1 MAHWK
6 TAGIVL
12 AILVVAALGEGA
24 PSPAHAA
31 TTRVWTGAVNLN
43 WSTPGNW
50 DPPGPPADGDALV
63 FGAPAAGKTLVN
75 DAGPFDVVN
84 NRPLGVNLSS
94 LTFNAGAAF
103 ATLTLIGNPVS
114 ISKSIHMEGIGIL
127 RFNLPVALR
136 DDVEGSVSQGNGAIV
151 VGTEPPTPAG
161 VLATNGHTLTTNGPG
176 GFSFWGDVTGAGTLL
191 AESGIMGIAYGLSF
205 TGTIAAASGAQVGF
219 GNRGPVGS
227 LCGSAPKAL
236 VKVDGLLTFG
246 CEATIGGLAGSGEVS
261 LYRQNVPLHI
271 TGRGSDAVFA
281 GKLTNAQFG
290 GSVICCS
297 EGEQILSGAS
307 SMFGYVLVNAGS
319 LFLQGGTFSAQAA
332 FTVQGGAGFRPTLG
346 GYGAF
351 GPTIV
356 TDANLSLDSLNG
368 TFGFARFPTLQ
379 LAPSATVTFEVKG
392 STPGVGFTQ
401 VVVTGDTFLD
411 NALLSID
418 FNGFEPAA
426 GQPLTLIKGGQSLFD
441 TFRNAADSEQLPEGA
456 SFVAD
461 KMTFTISYK
470 GGAGK
475 DVVITRS
482 GSAASPTPS
491 PTATPTGTPKPGGQF
506 KRIVPM
512 VSNDR

>member
-6 TAGIVL
+6 TAGIIL
-12 AILVVAALGEGA
+12 AILVVAVLGEGA

-94 LTFNAGAAF
+94 LTFNAGPAF
-103 ATLTLIGNPVS
+103 ALLTLVGNPIG
-114 ISKSIHMEGIGIL
+114 ISKSIHMEGKGIWSL
-127 RFNLPVALR
+127 NLQVALGA
-136 DDVEGSVSQGNGAIV
+136 DVDASVSDGNGVIV

-161 VLATNGHTLTTNGPG
+161 VLAMNGHKLTKNGPG
-176 GFSFWGDVTGAGTLL
+176 GFTFWGDVTGAGTLL
-191 AESGIMGIAYGLSF
+191 AESGVMGIAYGLSF
-205 TGTIAAASGAQVGF
+205 TGTIAAAKGAQVGF
-219 GNRGPVGS
+219 GDRGPLGS
-227 LCGSAPKAL
+227 LCGGAPKAL
-236 VKVDGLLTFG
+236 VQVDGLLTFD
-246 CEATIGGLAGSGEVS
+246 CETTIGGLGGSGDVS
-261 LYRQNVPLHI
+261 LYRQNVPLRI
-271 TGRGSDAVFA
+271 AGRSSDAVFA

-297 EGEQILSGAS
+297 EGQQTLSGAS

-319 LFLQGGTFSAQAA
+319 LFLQDATFSPQAA

-346 GYGAF
+346 GYGTF
-351 GPTIV
+351 GPTIM
-356 TDANLSLDSLNG
+356 TDGNLSLDSLNG

-379 LAPSATVTFEVKG
+379 LAPTATVTYEFKG

-401 VVVTGDTFLD
+401 VVVIGDTFLD

-418 FNGFEPAA
+418 FNGFEPAP
-426 GQPLTLIKGGQSLFD
+426 GQRLTLIKGGQALFD
-441 TFRNAADSEQLPEGA
+441 TFRNAADSAPLPEGA

-470 GGAGK
+470 GGTGR

-482 GSAASPTPS
+482 GSTASPTPS
-491 PTATPTGTPKPGGQF
+491 PTATPTGTPKPAGQF
-506 KRIVPM
+506 KRVVPM